1 MNPHLLYIAFWFP
14 PSRASGV
21 YRALATTKMF
31 IEAGWQVTVIT
42 ASTEFFEDEIGS
54 TDETLLAEIPEGAEV
69 IRVPFSIGL
78 TAGTDIRALK
88 WWSANFPAI
97 WETARRA
104 IRSLQ
109 SLATVRGAAPR
120 ERTLTERYAGWID
133 PVVTTGIKVHS
144 RGHVDYILATGNPYS
159 SFEAARL
166 IAREIGAGFSVDYRD
181 PWTIDV
187 FTGAKI
193 GDRASTAA
201 EGRIMD
207 EATFAFHVN
216 EAIADAYRQL
226 YPNNANKQ
234 RVVYNGFD
242 RESIPDTS
250 APPSPPYRFGIL
262 GTMNDRWPMPAIFAG
277 WKATRNHLPP
287 GSELLLAGH
296 LGYFAHSKEML
307 EARLPGQDAG
317 FEYLGPVHKADVADF
332 YSSIDV
338 VVLPVPG
345 GALVTSG
352 KVFEALALGKPVVCV
367 QSRGGGARTLLK
379 DHPLAIPAEPTA
391 DSVRT
396 ALLRAAEMLRD
407 FDPSLVERVRAE
419 SSIYERHHAMKPM
432 LDAITGLAQ
441 PVPSP

>member
-1 MNPHLLYIAFWFP
+1 MNPRLLYIAFWFP

-21 YRALATTKMF
+21 YRAVATTKMF

-54 TDETLLAEIPEGAEV
+54 TDETLLAEIAEGAEV

-78 TAGTDIRALK
+78 TPGIDVRSLK

-97 WETARRA
+97 WKSAGRA
-104 IRSLQ
+104 MRSLQ
-109 SLATVRGAAPR
+109 GLTTVWGAAPR
-120 ERTLTERYAGWID
+120 ERPLSERYAGWID
-133 PVVTTGIKVHS
+133 PVVTTGIEVHS
-144 RGHVDYILATGNPYS
+144 KGRVDHILATGNPYS

-187 FTGAKI
+187 FTGATV
-193 GDRASTAA
+193 GDRVSTTA

-216 EAIADAYRQL
+216 EAIANAYRQL
-226 YPNNANKQ
+226 YPNNAEKQ

-242 RESIPDTS
+242 RESIPETS

-277 WKATRNHLPP
+277 WKAARDHLPP

-296 LGYFAHSKEML
+296 LGYFAHSSEVL
-307 EARLPGQDAG
+307 EARLPGRDAG

-332 YSSIDV
+332 YASIDV

-345 GALVTSG
+345 GPMVTSG

-367 QSRGGGARTLLK
+367 QSRGGGARTLLEN
-379 DHPLAIPAEPTA
+379 HPLAIPADPTA
-391 DSVRT
+391 DSVR
-396 ALLRAAEMLRD
+396 AGLLRAADMVRD
-407 FDPSLVERVRAE
+407 LDPSLVEQVRAQ
-419 SSIYERHHAMKPM
+419 SSIYERHQAMRPM
-432 LDAITGLAQ
+432 LDAITGLTQ
-441 PVPSP
+441 PVSSP